1 MSVKYL
7 LFKKR
12 VKRKLSDVWYFLM
25 RPLSTWLFKSSDLRR
40 EEFRDSLT
48 MERAV
53 DLVARDIVRFCVKY
67 NRDPYTLLSAEHYNN
82 EYGNVIYMRTLYRYL
97 ANSKAK
103 TAYFKFTDERD
114 TFYELIIEKLKRTKG
129 IELVDVSED
138 FEGEYYLKGLHWA
151 YEIRI
156 IS

>member
-1 MSVKYL
+1 MSVKSI
-7 LFKKR
+7 LFTKR
-12 VKRKLSDVWYFLM
+12 VKRKLSDVWYWLAS
-25 RPLSTWLFKSSDLRR
+25 PLSTWLFKSSDRRR
-40 EEFRDSLT
+40 EAFRDSLT
-48 MERAV
+48 IERAV
-53 DLVARDIVRFCVKY
+53 DLVARDIVMFCVKY
-67 NRDPYTLLSAEHYNN
+67 NREPYTLLSAEYYNN

-114 TFYELIIEKLKRTKG
+114 TFYELIVEKLKRTKG

-138 FEGEYYLKGLHWA
+138 FEGEYYIKGLRWA

-156 IS
+156 VS